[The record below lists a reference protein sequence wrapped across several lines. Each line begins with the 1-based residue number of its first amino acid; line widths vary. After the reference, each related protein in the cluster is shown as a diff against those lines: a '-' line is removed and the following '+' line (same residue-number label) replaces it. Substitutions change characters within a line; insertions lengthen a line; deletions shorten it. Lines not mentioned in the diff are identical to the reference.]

1 MLDGDGNLVLATAS
15 WVIGLSLVF
24 SCLTDLRY
32 RIVCNEISLTVL
44 GAALILFASRDLPS
58 ALEWLA
64 YAAVV
69 LVVFAAAMAGVM
81 GGGDTKLIFALLPSL
96 TAMGCLQFVVATS
109 VVGGLLGVCV
119 LALSRLLRRRSAVAK
134 ILASPRDRSAFA
146 QWLRHEAARL
156 RRGRSIPYVPAIAFG
171 WFAAAHAQ

>member
-1 MLDGDGNLVLATAS
+1 MLDGDGNLVLAAAS
-15 WVIGLSLVF
+15 WTIGLALVF

-58 ALEWLA
+58 AFEWLA
-64 YAAVV
+64 YSAVV
-69 LVVFAAAMAGVM
+69 IAVLGAAMAGVM
-81 GGGDTKLIFALLPSL
+81 GGGDTKLILALLPSL
-96 TAMGCLQFVVATS
+96 TAFGCLQFVVVTS
-109 VVGGLLGVCV
+109 ICGGLLGIVV
-119 LALSRLLRRRSAVAK
+119 LGASRLLRRYRPGTAVTARRRGA
-134 ILASPRDRSAFA
+134 LA

>member
-64 YAAVV
+64 YGAVILAV
-69 LVVFAAAMAGVM
+69 LAAAMAGVM
-81 GGGDTKLIFALLPSL
+81 GGGDIKLIFALLPSL
-96 TAMGCLQFVVATS
+96 TAIGCLQFVVVTS
-109 VVGGLLGVCV
+109 IIGGVLGVCV
-119 LALSRLLRRRSAVAK
+119 LAISRLLRRRTAAATIAVSAGN
-134 ILASPRDRSAFA
+134 RGAFA